1 MKTYLLVRGKRE
13 NVYWYGY
20 YENTSFYW
28 SDWNNLENIFNRE
41 LYQEERDEKNSGY
54 DDFLK
59 HTQTPEA
66 KVQIIETSDK
76 PITYKQ
82 IQDEYPELLI

>member
-1 MKTYLLVRGKRE
+1 MKTYLLVRSKHTKQ
-13 NVYWYGY
+13 YWYGY
-20 YENTSFYW
+20 YENTSCYW
-28 SDWNNLENIFNRE
+28 SNWDNLENIFNRKLISE
-41 LYQEERDEKNSGY
+41 ARDKKSSY

-82 IQDEYPELLI
+82 IQDKYPELLI